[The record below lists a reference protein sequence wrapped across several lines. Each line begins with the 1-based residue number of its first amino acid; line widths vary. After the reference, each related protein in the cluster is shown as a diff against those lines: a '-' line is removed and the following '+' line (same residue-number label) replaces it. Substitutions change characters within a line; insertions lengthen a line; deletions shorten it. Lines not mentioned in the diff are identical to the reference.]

1 MNTAV
6 PTASHPNPG
15 MQVTTFENPMGID
28 GFEFVEFA
36 APAGRGQEL
45 HEYFRKMGF
54 SAVLKHKQRPIT
66 VYRQGDVNFLVNEDP
81 DSFAADFA
89 EKHGPCACGFAIR
102 FKKPGQEVYQT
113 ALGNGAEAI
122 AFKPDSKAVN
132 APVIKGIGDCM
143 LYLVDRYGSVG
154 SVFDGDYE
162 VIAGADLHPIGFGL
176 TFIDH
181 LTHNLYFGNMQQ
193 WSDYYERLFNFR
205 EIRYFDIKGLKTG
218 LVSKAMTAPDGIVRI
233 PLNESSDPKSQ
244 INEYLD
250 AYKGEASC
258 CRSSPRTA
266 SARSS
271 SRSSSARAT
280 KASAKAT
287 SPRCLKASSATR
299 SAAACC
305 NVHRQRRAMPGGCS
319 PVEPSHAR
327 LLSVPASRSRSHHV
341 HRPHRPRLP
350 VRFRQRIRHRGRRR
364 RAAGRAELAAEGG
377 PRPVCR
383 TAVRHRVHRAAR
395 QQPPQ
400 LAVPHPPGGD
410 PRRIH
415 SVRAVAA
422 AV

>member
-113 ALGNGAEAI
+113 AL
-122 AFKPDSKAVN
+122 
-132 APVIKGIGDCM
+132 
-143 LYLVDRYGSVG
+143 RYGSAG
-154 SVFDGDYE
+154 SIYDGDYE
-162 VIAGADLHPIGFGL
+162 PIAGADLHPVGFGL

-250 AYKGEASC
+250 AYKGEGIQHIAC
-258 CRSSPRTA
+258 FTENIYETVEA
-266 SARSS
+266 M
-271 SRSSSARAT
+271 RAQGVDFLDT
-280 KASAKAT
+280 PET
-287 SPRCLKASSATR
+287 YFD
-299 SAAACC
+299 
-305 NVHRQRRAMPGGCS
+305 VIDQR
-319 PVEPSHAR
+319 
-327 LLSVPASRSRSHHV
+327 VPNHGEDV
-341 HRPHRPRLP
+341 PRLAKNKILIDADP
-350 VRFRQRIRHRGRRR
+350 ETHQRKLLQIFTQNCIGPIFFEIIQRKGNEGFGEGNFTALFESIERDQIRRGV
-364 RAAGRAELAAEGG
+364 L
-377 PRPVCR
+377 
-383 TAVRHRVHRAAR
+383 
-395 QQPPQ
+395 
-400 LAVPHPPGGD
+400 
-410 PRRIH
+410 
-415 SVRAVAA
+415 
-422 AV
+422 